1 MADVVRQLL
10 LEDNELHFT
19 RFNEVGMLMYRQ
31 AG

>member
-10 LEDNELHFT
+10 PEDNELHFT
-19 RFNEVGMLMYRQ
+19 RFNEVGMLIYRQ